1 MTIKDLRTSIDQ
13 MFSLLQSKSELGD
26 HGQTTD
32 AYDHVLVLK
41 VVVGTKTWT
50 CRDVGVPRLLVQI
63 EPIKKHTVFDPDLT
77 ETLIQGVGIVC
88 IHGESIYSF
97 IQKNIKKL
105 L

>member
-1 MTIKDLRTSIDQ
+1 MNGFNITIKDLRTRIDQ
-13 MFSLLQSKSELGD
+13 MFSILRSKSELGD
-26 HGQTTD
+26 HGQITD
-32 AYDHVLVLK
+32 AFGHGLVLE
-41 VVVGTKTWT
+41 
-50 CRDVGVPRLLVQI
+50 VQI
-63 EPIKKHTVFDPDLT
+63 ELIKKHTVFDPDLT